1 MNKTA
6 GDLHCP
12 SPTDLGPSGPIS
24 LPYDPTSDGVLSP
37 VLPTLTVKKKVI
49 SERQDIDSG
58 NRHPAPW

>member
-1 MNKTA
+1 MNKTV

-12 SPTDLGPSGPIS
+12 SPTDLGPQAPS
-24 LPYDPTSDGVLSP
+24 LYPMIPPLMGSCLQCPPPSLS
-37 VLPTLTVKKKVI
+37 KKVI

>member
-1 MNKTA
+1 MNKTV

-12 SPTDLGPSGPIS
+12 SPTDLGPQAPS
-24 LPYDPTSDGVLSP
+24 LYPMIPPLMGSRLQCPPPSLS
-37 VLPTLTVKKKVI
+37 KKVI

>member
-1 MNKTA
+1 MNKTV

-37 VLPTLTVKKKVI
+37 VPTTLTVKN
-49 SERQDIDSG
+49 SHQ
-58 NRHPAPW
+58 